1 MIDIRKIETFLCA
14 AEAENFSEAAKQL
27 HLSQPAVSHQIKLLE
42 QELEVRLFIRTNS
55 GLKLTEAGRLLLP
68 WARRLLH
75 DMHDLKD
82 MMASVQDEFVGNLRI
97 ACSCTVGKYILPA
110 ISARFRRR
118 YPGVSVRILGC
129 SPKHVA
135 LNLLDGEAHLGI
147 ISSEVG
153 DAGLDTQNFFRDRIC
168 LVVPKDH
175 PWASRGSV
183 EPAEIVGESIILRE
197 ESSGTRRMM
206 LEGLAT
212 FDIGFED
219 LNVFMEVGNA
229 EAVLELVAGG
239 YGVSFVSTLA
249 CRYLQ
254 DLGHICVVG
263 VDGLNLERTTYM
275 VRKRNAAPHRP
286 RDVFWGFIHAPENAD
301 LFELCK

>member
-1 MIDIRKIETFLCA
+1 MIDIRKIETFLRA

-55 GLKLTEAGRLLLP
+55 GLKLTEAGQLLLP

-75 DMHDLKD
+75 DMHDLTD
-82 MMASVQDEFVGNLRI
+82 MMASVQDEFVGDLRI
-97 ACSCTVGKYILPA
+97 ACSCTTGKYILPA
-110 ISARFRRR
+110 IAARFRQR
-118 YPGVSVRILGC
+118 YPGVGVRILAC
-129 SPKHVA
+129 SPKHVT
-135 LNLLDGEAHLGI
+135 LSLLDGEAHLGV
-147 ISSEVG
+147 ISSEMD
-153 DAGLDTQNFFRDRIC
+153 DAGLDIQEFFQDKIC
-168 LVVPKDH
+168 LVVPKGH
-175 PWASRGSV
+175 PWASRGSI
-183 EPAEIVGESIILRE
+183 EPAEIVGEPIILRE
-197 ESSGTRRMM
+197 ESSGARRIM
-206 LEGLAT
+206 LEGLST
-212 FDIGFED
+212 FDIGLDD

-239 YGVSFVSTLA
+239 YGISFVSTLA

-254 DLGHICVVG
+254 DLGRICTVG
-263 VDGLNLERTTYM
+263 VDGLSMERTTYM
-275 VRKRNAAPHRP
+275 VRKRNSAPNRP